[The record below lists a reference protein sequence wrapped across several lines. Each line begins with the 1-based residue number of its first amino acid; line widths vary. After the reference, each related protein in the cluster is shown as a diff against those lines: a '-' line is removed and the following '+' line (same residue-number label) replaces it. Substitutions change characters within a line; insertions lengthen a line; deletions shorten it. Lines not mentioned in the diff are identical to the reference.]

1 MAQGALTIV
10 DNTNTTTIAL
20 NQMHNLANKYS
31 YHVYLLDFMYNYLKP
46 IMQTSANPATPISNA
61 TVQSLQKILL
71 ERNTH
76 RILYP
81 VPKYVL
87 LNQIRQYLDFRRDIT
102 QNPDKYNWL
111 EWLDPVD
118 LTSNDVS
125 QLINN

>member
-1 MAQGALTIV
+1 
-10 DNTNTTTIAL
+10 
-20 NQMHNLANKYS
+20 
-31 YHVYLLDFMYNYLKP
+31 MYNYLKP
-46 IMQTSANPATPISNA
+46 IMQTSANPATPSSNA

-111 EWLDPVD
+111 EWLDPID
-118 LTSNDVS
+118 LTNSDVS